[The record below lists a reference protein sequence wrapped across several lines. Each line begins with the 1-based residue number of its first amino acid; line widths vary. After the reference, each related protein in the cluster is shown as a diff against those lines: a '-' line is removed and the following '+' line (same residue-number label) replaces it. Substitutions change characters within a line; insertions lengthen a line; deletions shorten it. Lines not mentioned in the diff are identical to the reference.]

1 MNNVSKIKVLYS
13 YEDGDVITP
22 KMGVQIAVGHG
33 LQQFYNAETWQVTNT
48 NFASYPAT
56 LFPQPYSSKAGAIV
70 VPAAGGQWYFNNPGN
85 SEMAIL
91 DSNGTVKTTALFTRN
106 GTTIKFS
113 DLFEATTVSQGTT
126 PNVKTFPAL
135 KIKANIVSNISQLST
150 DIHIYYVG
158 MYGDKQFTCEQRI
171 PVQSVVGDAYQL
183 MVSVTGA
190 SGLGDEVLSD
200 DNDWIQYTASLQMMS
215 TGTDISAAVI
225 TFEHQDSNGAWQT
238 VTNNAGITEVN
249 SANKT
254 LKIYEAAV
262 NGSEL
267 YRVKA
272 TYNGDTWYQL
282 LNPTD
287 EHDPYYIVD
296 GCSIDG
302 DTVKRGEAVTWNPKV
317 YKRHNGPGEED
328 EDVTTSEGWTFTYT
342 LVSQKTGETITAFNQ
357 TGITFD
363 RLTQYGGI
371 ATRIQ
376 ASRP

>member
-1 MNNVSKIKVLYS
+1 MNNVSKIKTLYG

-33 LQQFYNAETWQVTNT
+33 LQQFYNAETWAVTNT
-48 NFASYPAT
+48 NFAGYPAT

-91 DSNGTVKTTALFTRN
+91 DSNGTVKTTALFTKG

-113 DLFEATTVSQGTT
+113 DLFEATTVSQGTA

-135 KIKANIVSNISQLST
+135 KIKANIVNNVSQLST

-158 MYGDKQFTCEQRI
+158 MYGEKQFTCEQRI
-171 PVQSVVGDAYQL
+171 PVQSVVGDTHQL

-200 DNDWIQYTASLQMMS
+200 DNDYIDYTASLQMMS
-215 TGTDISAAVI
+215 TGTDIAAAVI
-225 TFEHQDSNGAWQT
+225 TFEHLENSTWQT
-238 VTNNAGITEVN
+238 VTNNSGLTELTG
-249 SANKT
+249 KT
-254 LKIYEAAV
+254 MRIYEPAV

-267 YRVKA
+267 FRVKA

-302 DTVKRGEAVTWNPKV
+302 DTVKRGEQVTWNPKV

-342 LVSQKTGETITAFNQ
+342 LVSQKTGATITEINQ
-357 TGITFD
+357 NGITFD
-363 RLTQYGGI
+363 KLIQYGGI
-371 ATRIQ
+371 AIRLQ

>member
-106 GTTIKFS
+106 GNTIKFS
-113 DLFEATTVSQGTT
+113 DLFETTIVTQGEGQ
-126 PNVKTFPAL
+126 NAKTFPAL
-135 KIKANIVSNISQLST
+135 TIKANIVNNISQLST

-158 MYGDKQFTCEQRI
+158 MYGSKQFTCEQRI

-200 DNDWIQYTASLQMMS
+200 DSDYVDYAASLQMMS
-215 TGTDISAAVI
+215 TGTDIAAAVI
-225 TFEHQDSNGAWQT
+225 TFEHLVNNAWQT
-238 VTNNAGITEVN
+238 VTNNDGYTEITG
-249 SANKT
+249 KT
-254 LKIYEAAV
+254 LRVHAAAV

-267 YRVKA
+267 FRAHAV
-272 TYNGDTWYQL
+272 YNGDDWYQL